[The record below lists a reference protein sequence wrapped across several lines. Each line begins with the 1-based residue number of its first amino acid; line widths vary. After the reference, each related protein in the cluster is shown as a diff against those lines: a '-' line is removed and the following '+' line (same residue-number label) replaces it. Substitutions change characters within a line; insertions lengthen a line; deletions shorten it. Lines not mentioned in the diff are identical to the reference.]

1 MKAIQYLR
9 FVRAV
14 GFIIMLAIT
23 GCITAV
29 PQSSAAPFRMTM
41 NTPNQFVV
49 NDTVVDAA
57 SLIKTLKKNRVS
69 QKEPLLIEM
78 TTSFSLD
85 TIRLITQKLATA
97 GYKPIF
103 KSPRHADASANT
115 PGGRPVSSKIGR
127 P

>member
-1 MKAIQYLR
+1 MKAMQYLR
-9 FVRAV
+9 FVRV
-14 GFIIMLAIT
+14 FGFMIVLVIT

-57 SLIKTLKKNRVS
+57 GLVKTLKKNRVP
-69 QKEPLLIEM
+69 QNEPLLIEM
-78 TTSFSLD
+78 TTTFPLE
-85 TIRLITQKLATA
+85 TIKLITQKLATA

-103 KSPRHADASANT
+103 KSPRHADASTNT
-115 PGGRPVSSKIGR
+115 PGERPVPSKIIR

>member
-115 PGGRPVSSKIGR
+115 PGGRPVSSKIVR

>member
-14 GFIIMLAIT
+14 GFIIMLVIT

-115 PGGRPVSSKIGR
+115 PGGRPVSSKIVR

>member
-69 QKEPLLIEM
+69 QKEPLMIEM

-115 PGGRPVSSKIGR
+115 PGGRPVSSKIVR

>member
-14 GFIIMLAIT
+14 GFIIMLVIT

-69 QKEPLLIEM
+69 QKEPLMIEM

-115 PGGRPVSSKIGR
+115 PGGRPVSSKIVR

>member
-1 MKAIQYLR
+1 MV
-9 FVRAV
+9 FV
-14 GFIIMLAIT
+14 LASMVVMT

-29 PQSSAAPFRMTM
+29 SQTSAAPFRMTM

-49 NDTVVDAA
+49 NDSVVDAA
-57 SLIKTLKKNRVS
+57 GLIKALKKNRVS
-69 QKEPLLIEM
+69 QNAPLLIDM
-78 TTSFSLD
+78 TTTFPLA
-85 TIRLITQKLATA
+85 TIKLITQKLATA

-115 PGGRPVSSKIGR
+115 PGARPVSSKIIR

>member
-9 FVRAV
+9 FVRV
-14 GFIIMLAIT
+14 FGFMIMLVIT
-23 GCITAV
+23 GCISAV

-41 NTPNQFVV
+41 NTQNQFVV

-69 QKEPLLIEM
+69 QNEPLLIEM
-78 TTSFSLD
+78 TTTFPLD
-85 TIRLITQKLATA
+85 TIKLITQKLATV

-103 KSPRHADASANT
+103 KSPRHADASANM
-115 PGGRPVSSKIGR
+115 PGVRPVSSKIIR

>member
-1 MKAIQYLR
+1 MQYLR
-9 FVRAV
+9 LVQVF
-14 GFIIMLAIT
+14 GFMSMLVMT

-41 NTPNQFVV
+41 TTPNQFVV

-57 SLIKTLKKNRVS
+57 GLIKTLKKNRVS
-69 QKEPLLIEM
+69 QNEPLMIEM
-78 TTSFSLD
+78 TASFPFE
-85 TIRLITQKLATA
+85 TIKVLTQKLATA

-115 PGGRPVSSKIGR
+115 PGVRPVSSKIIR

>member
-1 MKAIQYLR
+1 MQYLR
-9 FVRAV
+9 FVRV
-14 GFIIMLAIT
+14 FGFMIVLVIT

-57 SLIKTLKKNRVS
+57 GLIKTLKKNRVS
-69 QKEPLLIEM
+69 QNEPLLIEM
-78 TTSFSLD
+78 TTTFPLD
-85 TIRLITQKLATA
+85 TIKLITQKLATA

-115 PGGRPVSSKIGR
+115 PGGRPVPSKIIR

>member
-1 MKAIQYLR
+1 MKAMQYLR
-9 FVRAV
+9 FVRV
-14 GFIIMLAIT
+14 FGFMIVVVIT

-29 PQSSAAPFRMTM
+29 PQSSAGSFRMTM
-41 NTPNQFVV
+41 NTPNQFIV

-69 QKEPLLIEM
+69 QNEPLMIEM
-78 TTSFSLD
+78 TTTFPLE
-85 TIRLITQKLATA
+85 TIKLITQKLATA

-103 KSPRHADASANT
+103 KSPRHADASTNT
-115 PGGRPVSSKIGR
+115 PGGRPVSSKIMR